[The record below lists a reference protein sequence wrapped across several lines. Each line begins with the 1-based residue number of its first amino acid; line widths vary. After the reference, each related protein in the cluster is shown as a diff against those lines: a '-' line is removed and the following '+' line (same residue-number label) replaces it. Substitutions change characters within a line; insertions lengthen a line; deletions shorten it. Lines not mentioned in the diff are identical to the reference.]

1 MTNEGAELTKCPYCG
16 KNIPRDSTI
25 CPSCGKELFEEVFL
39 CPICNGEVGE
49 LDEVCPHCGAK
60 FAVSKPT
67 SILESGGSYIVE
79 DENLAYKL
87 FKDLLDAG
95 FAGLCLTKSNP
106 RKIRKKYNINI
117 DGIYWLTSTLT
128 KEKTLDPQ
136 RLEFEM
142 TYILGEFVKN
152 NDKAA
157 IILDA
162 IGLLITANGFEKV
175 IDFVKGVV
183 DMVSVN
189 NGVFIVHV
197 SPIVLSKKEIETL
210 KQYLEVIDYKKAGIS
225 VPVGEE
231 EEEGEIAT
239 PEEQKESFEII
250 MQKFRMLHTD
260 GNVSKGKEESE
271 KKVVEEMS
279 IRVKVRDAE
288 TGASIDMELEPDNT
302 IDEIIESVGT
312 YWEKN
317 IGVYVLRKGKR
328 ILRGETKVEEADIR
342 DGDLMELIP
351 DPEGGIREGE

>member
-1 MTNEGAELTKCPYCG
+1 MSPETSETTKCPYCS
-16 KNIPRDSTI
+16 KIIPKDSTI
-25 CPSCGKELFEEVFL
+25 CPSCGKELFEEVYL
-39 CPICNGEVGE
+39 CPKCNGEVGE
-49 LDEVCPHCGAK
+49 LDEVCPHCGVR
-60 FAVSKPT
+60 FATTKPT
-67 SILESGGSYIVE
+67 SFLETGGSYIAE

-87 FKDLLDAG
+87 FKDLLDTG

-106 RKIRKKYNINI
+106 RKIRKRYNINI
-117 DGIYWLTSTLT
+117 DRIYWLTSTLT

-136 RLEFEM
+136 RLEFEI
-142 TYILGEFVKN
+142 TYVISEFVKN
-152 NDKAA
+152 NAKPA

-162 IGLLITANGFEKV
+162 IGLLITANGFDKV

-197 SPIVLSKKEIETL
+197 SPIVLSKKEIEML
-210 KQYLEVIDYKKAGIS
+210 KQYLELIDYRKAGMS
-225 VPVGEE
+225 EPEGEG
-231 EEEGEIAT
+231 EEEGEELVS
-239 PEEQKESFEII
+239 EEAKKESFELI
-250 MQKFRMLHTD
+250 MQKFRLL
-260 GNVSKGKEESE
+260 SSEAEKETKK
-271 KKVVEEMS
+271 KKVVEDMS

-288 TGASIDMELEPDNT
+288 TGASLDMELEPDNT

-351 DPEGGIREGE
+351 DPEGGI

>member
-1 MTNEGAELTKCPYCG
+1 MSPETSETTKCPYCG
-16 KNIPRDSTI
+16 KNIPKDSTI
-25 CPSCGKELFEEVFL
+25 CSSCGKELFEEVFL
-39 CPICNGEVGE
+39 CPKCNEEVGE
-49 LDEVCPHCGAK
+49 LDEVCPHCGAR
-60 FAVSKPT
+60 FASSKPT
-67 SILESGGSYIVE
+67 SFLETGGSYIAE
-79 DENLAYKL
+79 DENLAYRL

-106 RKIRKKYNINI
+106 RKIRKRYNVNI
-117 DGIYWLTSTLT
+117 DEIYWLTSTLT

-142 TYILGEFVKN
+142 TYIIGEFVKN
-152 NDKAA
+152 NSKPA

-225 VPVGEE
+225 EPESME
-231 EEEGEIAT
+231 EEEGEELAE
-239 PEEQKESFEII
+239 PEETRKESFELI
-250 MQKFRMLHTD
+250 MQKFRLL
-260 GNVSKGKEESE
+260 SSEAEKEETTKK

-288 TGASIDMELEPDNT
+288 TGASLDMELEPDNT

-351 DPEGGIREGE
+351 DPEGGI

>member
-1 MTNEGAELTKCPYCG
+1 MSPENAETTRCPYCG
-16 KNIPRDSTI
+16 KNIPKDSTI

-39 CPICNGEVGE
+39 CPKCNGEVGE
-49 LDEVCPHCGAK
+49 FDEVCPHCGAK
-60 FAVSKPT
+60 FAAAQSK

-87 FKDLLDAG
+87 FKDLIDVG

-106 RKIRKKYNINI
+106 KKIRKKYNLGI
-117 DGIYWLTSTLT
+117 DAIYWLTSTLT
-128 KEKTLDPQ
+128 QEKTLDPQ
-136 RLEFEM
+136 RLEFEI
-142 TYILGEFVKN
+142 TYVISEFTKN
-152 NDKAA
+152 NTKPA

-175 IDFVKGVV
+175 IDFIKGIV
-183 DMVSVN
+183 DLVSVN

-210 KQYLEVIDYKKAGIS
+210 KQYMEVIDYKKAGINA
-225 VPVGEE
+225 PAGGTEE
-231 EEEGEIAT
+231 EEEELSLASS
-239 PEEQKESFEII
+239 EEKKESFEHI
-250 MQKFRMLHTD
+250 MQKFRLLSGDAEQET
-260 GNVSKGKEESE
+260 KK
-271 KKVVEEMS
+271 KKVVEDMS

-288 TGASIDMELEPDNT
+288 TGASLDMELEPDNT

-351 DPEGGIREGE
+351 DPEGGM